1 MSIYARCAAIVRDG
15 HSYVCGKTMAKYSC
29 GSHALYRSP
38 AGDLVFGKWYCGA
51 TLRCQH
57 CAKKRARSL
66 LLALA
71 RVQPPQLKLCHLT
84 VTFKPSLGVT
94 FKNISKVRHA
104 VLEHLRRA
112 LRPSLLEYVCV
123 VEKHQSGKPHLH
135 IAIWYTTVRA
145 LQRDARAVV
154 KGSHVRAKLVADE
167 LQLAYLSKYVG
178 KQSSAKI
185 TSSRNVARLAMKP
198 PSGWELISVKPAHL
212 TELEWIDIVKSS
224 WEE

>member
-1 MSIYARCAAIVRDG
+1 
-15 HSYVCGKTMAKYSC
+15 MAKYAC
-29 GSHALYRSP
+29 GALALYRSP
-38 AGDLVFGKWYCGA
+38 TGDLTLGRWRCGA

-57 CAKKRARSL
+57 CARKRARSL

-94 FKNISKVRHA
+94 FNNISRVRHA

-123 VEKHQSGKPHLH
+123 VERHRSSKPHLH
-135 IAIWYTTVRA
+135 IAIYYPTVRA
-145 LQRDARAVV
+145 LQRDARTAV
-154 KGSHVRAKLVADE
+154 KGSHVRAKLIADDSR
-167 LQLAYLSKYVG
+167 LAYLSKYVG
-178 KQSSAKI
+178 KQCSAKM
-185 TSSRNVARLAMKP
+185 TSSRNVARLANKP
-198 PSGWELISVKPAHL
+198 PSGWELISVKPDHL
-212 TELEWIDIVKSS
+212 TEMEWLDIIKCS

>member
-1 MSIYARCAAIVRDG
+1 MTKYA
-15 HSYVCGKTMAKYSC
+15 CGAP
-29 GSHALYRSP
+29 ALYRSP
-38 AGDLVFGKWYCGA
+38 TGDLVFGRWHCGA
-51 TLRCQH
+51 TLRCPH

-123 VEKHQSGKPHLH
+123 VERHQSGKPHLH

-145 LQRDARAVV
+145 LQRDARTAV
-154 KGSHVRAKLVADE
+154 KGSHVRAKLVADNA
-167 LQLAYLSKYVG
+167 QLAYLAKYAG
-178 KQSSAKI
+178 KQTSAKL
-185 TSSRNVARLAMKP
+185 TSSRNVARLANKP
-198 PSGWELISVKPAHL
+198 PSGWELVSVKPNHL
-212 TELEWIDIVKSS
+212 TELEWFGIIGMSS
-224 WEE
+224 VE

>member
-1 MSIYARCAAIVRDG
+1 
-15 HSYVCGKTMAKYSC
+15 MAKHTC
-29 GSHALYRSP
+29 GSRALYRSP
-38 AGDLVFGKWYCGA
+38 AGDLVFGKWSCGA
-51 TLRCQH
+51 TLRCPH

-167 LQLAYLSKYVG
+167 LQLAYLAKYAG
-178 KQSSAKI
+178 KQTSAKL
-185 TSSRNVARLAMKP
+185 TSSRNVARLANEP
-198 PSGWELISVKPAHL
+198 PSGWQLVSIKPSHL
-212 TELEWIDIVKSS
+212 TEAEWINIIGLSAT
-224 WEE
+224 E